1 MEVEQLRGI
10 DISPAVLATIA
21 AYRYGVFVESLGWQL
36 PCAPGRELDE
46 FDVPGA
52 THLVAAGERGIV
64 GYARM
69 LPTTGEYLLE
79 THFPFLFNGATPPK
93 SPRVLELSRFAA
105 GALASSEVGAE
116 ADGLLRTSAGKLVL
130 LEAINCA
137 MSRGAD
143 HIVFCTTVA
152 IERLAKRWGVDIR
165 RIGPPVRSH
174 GQLLVAATIVCNNK
188 SVSALL
194 TNDMPS
200 PLPCEAAWALAAPSA
215 ALHSVAMPAA
225 A

>member
-1 MEVEQLRGI
+1 MEVEQFRGA
-10 DISPAVLATIA
+10 DLSPVLLATIA
-21 AYRYGVFVESLGWQL
+21 AYRYGVFIESLGWQL
-36 PCAPGRELDE
+36 PSAPGRELDE
-46 FDVPGA
+46 FDVPDA
-52 THLVAAGERGIV
+52 THLVATGDCGIV

-69 LPTTGEYLLE
+69 LPTTDEYLLE
-79 THFPFLFNGATPPK
+79 AHFPFLFNGATPPK

-105 GALASSEVGAE
+105 GALASSELGAE

-130 LEAINCA
+130 LEAINCTMA
-137 MSRGAD
+137 RGAD

-174 GQLLVAATIVCNNK
+174 GQLLVAATIVCNK
-188 SVSALL
+188 TISALL
-194 TNDMPS
+194 TNDIQS
-200 PLPCEAAWALAAPSA
+200 NLPCEAAWALEAPSA
-215 ALHSVAMPAA
+215 AFHSVAMPAA

>member
-1 MEVEQLRGI
+1 
-10 DISPAVLATIA
+10 
-21 AYRYGVFVESLGWQL
+21 
-36 PCAPGRELDE
+36 
-46 FDVPGA
+46 
-52 THLVAAGERGIV
+52 
-64 GYARM
+64 M

-79 THFPFLFNGATPPK
+79 THFPFFFNGAAPPK

-105 GALASSEVGAE
+105 GALVPSELGAE
-116 ADGLLRTSAGKLVL
+116 ADGLLRASAGKLVL

-165 RIGPPVRSH
+165 RIGTPVRSH

-188 SVSALL
+188 SVSALV
-194 TNDMPS
+194 TNDIPS
-200 PLPCEAAWALAAPSA
+200 KLPCEAAWALAAPSA